1 MAVMKAS
8 EFVAKLKAVAQNYKT
23 LYVMGCFGAPL
34 TGGNVSRY
42 CNNHEYNK
50 QAARTQMIKAAAN
63 QNPPVFGF
71 DCVCLIKGILWGWN
85 GDASKTYGG
94 ASYAVNGVPD
104 IGADTMIT
112 KCKGVSTNFSN
123 VEVGEAL
130 WCSGHIGVYIGGG
143 LAVECSPAF
152 DNDVQ
157 ITAVKNMGTKS
168 GYNARTWTKHGKLP
182 YIEYDNAA
190 PVQPDE
196 PDTGADAG
204 GTIKAGSV
212 VRVKQ
217 GAKTYTGGVL
227 TLLIATEDA
236 DLEHAL
242 EIANSAS
249 REHPC
254 RVIAVVPDT
263 NPADQSGEGEPNAA
277 EVAAEV
283 SASRDNPAVDLTDGP
298 NDPNDSNLNAQV
310 RFGADAGAG
319 EIIILRPRGGLINH
333 PDTLVIPLLVPDA
346 PVVAWWPT
354 TPPSNPAKDLMGA
367 MARSR
372 ITDALHS
379 NNPEATIERLRRNWT
394 PEDIDLS
401 WTRLTVWRAMLASM
415 LDQPPHLPITVVKV
429 TGKADFL
436 PLEML
441 CAWLRLK
448 LGVPVETEFVPDAQ
462 AVTGV
467 YLTREDGVISLERP
481 YEDQALISLPGQTPQ
496 EVSVP
501 MRTIEDC
508 LTEELRRIDPDEI
521 YAEVINEGW
530 DLIRH

>member
-1 MAVMKAS
+1 M
-8 EFVAKLKAVAQNYKT
+8 
-23 LYVMGCFGAPL
+23 
-34 TGGNVSRY
+34 
-42 CNNHEYNK
+42 
-50 QAARTQMIKAAAN
+50 
-63 QNPPVFGF
+63 
-71 DCVCLIKGILWGWN
+71 
-85 GDASKTYGG
+85 
-94 ASYAVNGVPD
+94 
-104 IGADTMIT
+104 
-112 KCKGVSTNFSN
+112 
-123 VEVGEAL
+123 
-130 WCSGHIGVYIGGG
+130 
-143 LAVECSPAF
+143 
-152 DNDVQ
+152 
-157 ITAVKNMGTKS
+157 
-168 GYNARTWTKHGKLP
+168 
-182 YIEYDNAA
+182 
-190 PVQPDE
+190 
-196 PDTGADAG
+196 
-204 GTIKAGSV
+204 
-212 VRVKQ
+212 
-217 GAKTYTGGVL
+217 
-227 TLLIATEDA
+227 
-236 DLEHAL
+236 
-242 EIANSAS
+242 
-249 REHPC
+249 
-254 RVIAVVPDT
+254 
-263 NPADQSGEGEPNAA
+263 
-277 EVAAEV
+277 
-283 SASRDNPAVDLTDGP
+283 
-298 NDPNDSNLNAQV
+298 

-319 EIIILRPRGGLINH
+319 EIIILHPRGGLINH

-415 LDQPPHLPITVVKV
+415 LDQPPHLPITAAKV

-436 PLEML
+436 PMELL
-441 CAWLRLK
+441 CAWLHLK
-448 LGVPVETEFVPDAQ
+448 LGVPVETEFVPDAE

-481 YEDQALISLPGQTPQ
+481 YEDQALISMPGQTPQ

>member
-1 MAVMKAS
+1 MK
-8 EFVAKLKAVAQNYKT
+8 KKT
-23 LYVMGCFGAPL
+23 QGAPAPNYVKWLWYAAL
-34 TGGNVSRY
+34 TPFVLL
-42 CNNHEYNK
+42 
-50 QAARTQMIKAAAN
+50 AAM
-63 QNPPVFGF
+63 
-71 DCVCLIKGILWGWN
+71 
-85 GDASKTYGG
+85 
-94 ASYAVNGVPD
+94 
-104 IGADTMIT
+104 
-112 KCKGVSTNFSN
+112 
-123 VEVGEAL
+123 
-130 WCSGHIGVYIGGG
+130 
-143 LAVECSPAF
+143 
-152 DNDVQ
+152 
-157 ITAVKNMGTKS
+157 
-168 GYNARTWTKHGKLP
+168 
-182 YIEYDNAA
+182 
-190 PVQPDE
+190 
-196 PDTGADAG
+196 
-204 GTIKAGSV
+204 
-212 VRVKQ
+212 
-217 GAKTYTGGVL
+217 L
-227 TLLIATEDA
+227 TLTALGAFGRMPSFEELENPRSNIATEIYSEDGKVLGTFFVQNRSYVQYEELFASDSVTRTSINGREVPPIVAALIATEDA

-415 LDQPPHLPITVVKV
+415 LDQPPHLPITAAKV

-436 PLEML
+436 PMEML

-501 MRTIEDC
+501 MRTIEGC

>member
-1 MAVMKAS
+1 MIIEMPNTRTREISQKIDELHEERGESA
-8 EFVAKLKAVAQNYKT
+8 
-23 LYVMGCFGAPL
+23 
-34 TGGNVSRY
+34 TGR
-42 CNNHEYNK
+42 
-50 QAARTQMIKAAAN
+50 
-63 QNPPVFGF
+63 
-71 DCVCLIKGILWGWN
+71 
-85 GDASKTYGG
+85 
-94 ASYAVNGVPD
+94 
-104 IGADTMIT
+104 
-112 KCKGVSTNFSN
+112 
-123 VEVGEAL
+123 
-130 WCSGHIGVYIGGG
+130 
-143 LAVECSPAF
+143 
-152 DNDVQ
+152 
-157 ITAVKNMGTKS
+157 
-168 GYNARTWTKHGKLP
+168 
-182 YIEYDNAA
+182 
-190 PVQPDE
+190 
-196 PDTGADAG
+196 
-204 GTIKAGSV
+204 
-212 VRVKQ
+212 
-217 GAKTYTGGVL
+217 VL
-227 TLLIATEDA
+227 TLLISTTEDE
-236 DLEHAL
+236 LEQAL
-242 EIANSAS
+242 ELANAAS

-254 RVIAVVPDT
+254 RVIAISPRRGNGARKPVEGAPK
-263 NPADQSGEGEPNAA
+263 PAEDADAA
-277 EVAAEV
+277 Y
-283 SASRDNPAVDLTDGP
+283 DN
-298 NDPNDSNLNAQV
+298 SNLDAQV

-415 LDQPPHLPITVVKV
+415 LDQPPHLPITAAKV

-436 PLEML
+436 PMEML

>member
-1 MAVMKAS
+1 MIIDMPNTRTREIAHKIEQLHEERGESA
-8 EFVAKLKAVAQNYKT
+8 
-23 LYVMGCFGAPL
+23 
-34 TGGNVSRY
+34 TGR
-42 CNNHEYNK
+42 
-50 QAARTQMIKAAAN
+50 
-63 QNPPVFGF
+63 
-71 DCVCLIKGILWGWN
+71 
-85 GDASKTYGG
+85 
-94 ASYAVNGVPD
+94 
-104 IGADTMIT
+104 
-112 KCKGVSTNFSN
+112 
-123 VEVGEAL
+123 
-130 WCSGHIGVYIGGG
+130 
-143 LAVECSPAF
+143 
-152 DNDVQ
+152 
-157 ITAVKNMGTKS
+157 
-168 GYNARTWTKHGKLP
+168 
-182 YIEYDNAA
+182 
-190 PVQPDE
+190 
-196 PDTGADAG
+196 
-204 GTIKAGSV
+204 
-212 VRVKQ
+212 
-217 GAKTYTGGVL
+217 VL

-277 EVAAEV
+277 EVAADV

-401 WTRLTVWRAMLASM
+401 WTRLTIWRAMLARCSISRRTCPS
-415 LDQPPHLPITVVKV
+415 PP
-429 TGKADFL
+429 
-436 PLEML
+436 
-441 CAWLRLK
+441 
-448 LGVPVETEFVPDAQ
+448 
-462 AVTGV
+462 
-467 YLTREDGVISLERP
+467 
-481 YEDQALISLPGQTPQ
+481 
-496 EVSVP
+496 
-501 MRTIEDC
+501 
-508 LTEELRRIDPDEI
+508 
-521 YAEVINEGW
+521 
-530 DLIRH
+530 